1 MKSRYQWLADALTEG
16 GIVVTASRRLARELR
31 KAHGEMQVASGRQ
44 AWPTPDI
51 QFINDWL
58 AQLLEST
65 PADESIP
72 LRIDSHASTVL
83 WEHCVDKT
91 SRERL
96 PASSGIVRQCKQ
108 AWKRLQD
115 WCVPLQDVQARASG
129 LEQRQFAAAAQQYC
143 ETLSRNNWV
152 DDAGLTNATIKRVS
166 EKSWE
171 NSASVAAR
179 VCMAGFDRVS
189 PALKMLLEKLANN
202 EFAIAYVDTHSI
214 ADTVSTSAYRD
225 QAAQLRAAGAWA
237 RAQLSSDPALR
248 VAIICPDL
256 ESNASQVVRLVREGL
271 APGWQISGPKYR
283 NAVDISYGRALADYP
298 GIRIA
303 LLLLRW
309 VHDGLKSREIS
320 VLLRSRTIN
329 GGPTGGR
336 SRVELQL
343 RRIPDRYWSANDL
356 LAVLGTRD
364 ADAATESWCQGIGK
378 IADARRHYREPA
390 DAPQWAERFDSL
402 LTDVGWPGSGSLD
415 SHEFQLLNR
424 WRDLLNEF
432 ARLERVESRL
442 SFSAAVARLSQLAN
456 DTLFQPE
463 SEQGILPILGSLEAA
478 GMEFDRIWVTSFDA
492 RHWPAS
498 GKPLA
503 FVSRQLQKEFR
514 MPDATPQDTLAFS
527 QRVLDRLMH
536 SAVDVVLSR
545 AMFEDDVP
553 LRPSP
558 LLAEVDVAGNA
569 DEADPGWFAS
579 TMLQSKILVAVT
591 DDPVPPVGH
600 DEQIAGG
607 AYTVQ
612 RQSSDPFSA
621 FAYGRLR
628 SNELQSFQAGLSARI
643 RGSAIHSALSE
654 LYAGR
659 PSHSDLQAW
668 NVEEWTRRI
677 ANAARRSLLF
687 YERHADPA
695 LRKLI
700 QLEQRRIVKILQR
713 FVAEEKSRESFCV
726 AMVEEQLE
734 YDGHGIRLSLRVDR
748 VDRLPDQGL
757 LIIDYKT
764 GAAKNLFNRA
774 GDLYDL
780 QLMVYALALQEEFSI
795 SGIAIF
801 NLDTRTISFKAS
813 DPGDKW
819 QEQYSRWSAVAN
831 AAIQALARGDAR
843 INMRLST
850 EDARPLNVLSRF
862 EELRRG

>member
-1 MKSRYQWLADALTEG
+1 MKSRYQWLADALAEG
-16 GIVVTASRRLARELR
+16 GIVVTASRRLARELINV
-31 KAHGEMQVASGRQ
+31 HGEMQVASGRQ
-44 AWPTPDI
+44 AWPTPGI
-51 QFINDWL
+51 QFVNDWL

-83 WEHCVDKT
+83 WEHCVKKN
-91 SRERL
+91 SREHL
-96 PASSGIVRQCKQ
+96 PATSGIVRQCKQ
-108 AWKRLQD
+108 AWIRLQE
-115 WCVPLQDVQARASG
+115 WRVPLHDVQTRAFG
-129 LEQRQFAAAAQQYC
+129 LEQRQFAAVAQQYS
-143 ETLSRNNWV
+143 EILSRNNWV
-152 DDAGLTNATIKRVS
+152 DDAGLTDAAIKLVS
-166 EKSWE
+166 GKSWE
-171 NSASVAAR
+171 TSANVAVR
-179 VCMAGFDRVS
+179 VCMAGFDRIS
-189 PALKMLLEKLANN
+189 PALEMLLEKLLNN
-202 EFAIAYVDTHSI
+202 GFEVAYQERRGS
-214 ADTVSTSAYRD
+214 ADTISTSAYSD

-237 RAQLSSDPALR
+237 RAQLISDPTVR
-248 VAIICPDL
+248 IAIICPDL

-271 APGWQISGPKYR
+271 APGWQLAGPKYR
-283 NAVDISYGRALADYP
+283 NAVDISYGKALADYP

-303 LLLLRW
+303 LTLLRW
-309 VHDGLKSREIS
+309 VHDGLKSREVS
-320 VLLRSRTIN
+320 VLLRSRSIN

-336 SRVELQL
+336 SRVEQQL
-343 RRIPDRYWSANDL
+343 RRIPDRYWSAKDL
-356 LAVLGTRD
+356 LAVLGGRD
-364 ADAATESWCQGIGK
+364 ADAATELWCQGIGK

-390 DAPQWAERFDSL
+390 DPPQWADRFDRL
-402 LTDVGWPGSGSLD
+402 LTDVGWPGSDALD

-432 ARLERVESRL
+432 ARLERVEARL
-442 SFSAAVARLSQLAN
+442 NFSAAVARLSQLAS

-463 SEQGILPILGSLEAA
+463 SEQGVLPILGSLEAA

-492 RHWPAS
+492 RQWPAS
-498 GKPLA
+498 GQPLA
-503 FVSRQLQKEFR
+503 FVSRQLQKDFR
-514 MPDATPQDTLAFS
+514 LADATPQDTLAFS
-527 QRVLDRLMH
+527 RRVLDRLVH
-536 SAVDVVLSR
+536 SAADVVLSW

-558 LLAEVDVAGNA
+558 LLPEVDVAG
-569 DEADPGWFAS
+569 DTDDADPGWFAS
-579 TMLQSKILVAVT
+579 TMLKSKLLVAVT
-591 DDPVPPVGH
+591 DDPVPPAGSE
-600 DEQIAGG
+600 EQITGG

-612 RQSSDPFSA
+612 RQSRDPFSA

-628 SNELQSFQAGLSARI
+628 INELQSFQAGLSARI

-659 PSHSDLQAW
+659 PSRSDLLALSDD
-668 NVEEWTRRI
+668 EWRQRI
-677 ANAARRSLLF
+677 SHASKRSLLF

-700 QLEQRRIVKILQR
+700 QLEQRRIEKILYR
-713 FVAEEKSRESFCV
+713 FVAEELSRESFCV

-748 VDRLPDQGL
+748 VDRLPDQSL

-780 QLMVYALALQEEFSI
+780 QLIVYALALQDEFSI

-813 DPGDKW
+813 EPGDKW
-819 QEQYSRWSAVAN
+819 QEQFSRWSAVAN

-843 INMRLST
+843 INMHLST
-850 EDARPLNVLSRF
+850 EDARPLNLLSRF